1 MKPSR
6 AGVQVIA
13 HSTEPGT
20 VELGW
25 KSTLPAK
32 GASA

>member
-20 VELGW
+20 PNFSW
-25 KSTLPAK
+25 NSTLPAK
-32 GASA
+32 GASV